1 MRVWTDWVLGK
12 RWHLK
17 AIDAIKA
24 FFSTPEKPV
33 SNSELMALAKADKEG
48 YKELGQLAV
57 TALEA
62 EAGAAKV
69 AA

>member
-1 MRVWTDWVLGK
+1 M
-12 RWHLK
+12 K
-17 AIDAIKA
+17 AVDAIKA
-24 FFSTPEKPV
+24 FFGTPEKPV
-33 SNSELMALAKADKEG
+33 SNSEIMALAKADKEG